1 MSSPGTVSPTRSSAS
16 DVEAVLAVASLRL
29 ARDLAAGGALWC
41 VSPWVHH
48 ARHLAVEFVHP
59 VLVGARAVPAVA
71 VALDGGRAALRT
83 ATRPGDVVV
92 LLGPGDDRRLA
103 DLARR
108 CPAWGVRCLWLAV
121 GARPPEG
128 LGDLVVA
135 LAEDDDGR
143 AVHDGTVVRVLHL
156 LWELVHVCFDHLG
169 PAPAGSAEA
178 SAADAAACGLAP
190 ADDGPGS
197 CPTCADA
204 ADVAE
209 VTAVTPGSPTAL
221 VRIAGDR
228 RQVDVSLVGPVA
240 AEDLLLV
247 HAGTA
252 LGIVDPTADAS

>member
-1 MSSPGTVSPTRSSAS
+1 MNTPGTVSPTRSSAS

-41 VSPWVHH
+41 VSPWAHH

-92 LLGPGDDRRLA
+92 LLGPGDDERLA

-135 LAEDDDGR
+135 LAEADDGR

-169 PAPAGSAEA
+169 PAPTGTADRSAT
-178 SAADAAACGLAP
+178 DAAACGLAP
-190 ADDGPGS
+190 ADDPTS

-209 VTAVTPGSPTAL
+209 VTAIAPGSPTAL

-228 RQVDVSLVGPVA
+228 RHVDVSLVGPVA

-252 LGIVDPTADAS
+252 LGIVDPDADAS